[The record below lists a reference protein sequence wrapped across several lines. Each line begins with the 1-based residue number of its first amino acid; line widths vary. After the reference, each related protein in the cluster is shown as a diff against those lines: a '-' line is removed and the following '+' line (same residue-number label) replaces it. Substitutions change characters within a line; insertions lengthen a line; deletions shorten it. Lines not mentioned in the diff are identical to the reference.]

1 MSAPEQRVIDASTV
15 ISWLLDEDR
24 PRWVDACIDDVPA
37 GRVDL
42 LAPSLIWL
50 EIGNRLSRTAGIGD
64 EFALDAMLQTE
75 ALQIEEVAQDRP
87 LRLRALTLARA
98 HGLSMYDAT
107 YLAAAEATGCRLL
120 TLDDRLD
127 RAATSMG
134 LGREEGPAQ
143 ASEPVATYG
152 GRPVDTISM
161 AFIGAALADMRREYS
176 R

>member
-1 MSAPEQRVIDASTV
+1 MNGPEQRVIDASTV

-37 GRVDL
+37 GRIHL

-50 EIGNRLSRTAGIGD
+50 EIGNRLSRTASIGD

-75 ALQIEEVAQDRP
+75 VLQIEEVPQGRP

-107 YLAAAEATGCRLL
+107 YLAAAEATDCRLL
-120 TLDDRLD
+120 TLDARLD
-127 RAATSMG
+127 GAATTMG
-134 LGREEGPAQ
+134 LGREEGPTQ
-143 ASEPVATYG
+143 TSEPPAMYG
-152 GRPVDTISM
+152 DRQVDKISM
-161 AFIGAALADMRREYS
+161 AYIGAALAEMRREYW